1 LTGGRAQIEA
11 PIFFVGMLRSGTT
24 LMLEVFG
31 ARSDVAWFSRLLS
44 RAPWLPSVCIL
55 ERLASRHPNLRS
67 TIYRSD
73 QIGPGLRRLRR
84 LERLRL
90 GPTEGTPVWRHLL
103 GDRFMDDFLLG
114 VDATDEERERF
125 RSLVTKILRYE
136 GKPRFVAKLTG
147 PARIHYLSSIFPD
160 ARFIHVI
167 RDGRAVVNSLLENHP
182 GWRGTFRER
191 QPAWTGLSAEQ
202 LQRWKEHESSPS
214 ALAAVEWRAVVE
226 AARSE
231 ARELPPGRYME
242 IRYEEF
248 IADPHRRLDEIT
260 AFCGLPRSADAHAFL
275 TQRVRIRNMNYQ
287 WSNAMEAAQLL
298 QLDLLIGGLLADLGY
313 PRAGTEEARSVGS

>member
-1 LTGGRAQIEA
+1 MIGSPAEIEE

-31 ARSDVAWFSRLLS
+31 ARSDVAWFSRCLN
-44 RAPWLPSVCIL
+44 RVPWLPSVCVF
-55 ERLASRHPNLRS
+55 ERLVSLHPAMRS

-90 GPTEGTPVWRHLL
+90 GPTEGTPVWRHWL

-114 VDATDEERERF
+114 VDASDEERERF
-125 RSLVTKILRYE
+125 RCLVTKILRYE

-167 RDGRAVVNSLLENHP
+167 RDGRAVVNSLLKNHP

-191 QPAWTGLSAEQ
+191 EPAWTGLGPEH
-202 LQRWKEHESSPS
+202 LQRWSEHESSSS

-226 AARSE
+226 AAGSE
-231 ARELPPGRYME
+231 AGELAPGRYME
-242 IRYEEF
+242 IRYEDF
-248 IADPHRRLDEIT
+248 IADPHRRLDELT
-260 AFCGLPRSADAHAFL
+260 AFCGLPRSTDAHAFL
-275 TQRVRIRNMNYQ
+275 AERVQIRDMNYQ
-287 WSNAMEAAQLL
+287 WSSAMTEAELT
-298 QLDLLIGGLLADLGY
+298 QLDLLIGGLLEELGY
-313 PRAGTEEARSVGS
+313 ARGIPADKARS